1 MVFFYLFFSSLTFD
15 GALGLFAMTG
25 AAFLGVL
32 SSDESE
38 SELLSTFLDFF
49 LSSTLAA
56 TTTGFFLSA
65 SFYDLFFESS
75 ILTFLDGASDELTDT
90 CFFFS
95 KKII

>member
-1 MVFFYLFFSSLTFD
+1 
-15 GALGLFAMTG
+15 MTG

-90 CFFFS
+90 CFFFMKKKLFRYFDINTP
-95 KKII
+95 KKILTFFEPI